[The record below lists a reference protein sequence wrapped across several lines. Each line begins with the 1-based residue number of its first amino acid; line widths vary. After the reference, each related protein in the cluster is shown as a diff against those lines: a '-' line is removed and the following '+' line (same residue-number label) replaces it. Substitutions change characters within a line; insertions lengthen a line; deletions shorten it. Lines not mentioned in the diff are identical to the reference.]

1 MTEAGF
7 NRAEQQNYPHS
18 LSLRPP
24 TRRPLWSRPLGP
36 AAVVAVVVV
45 GLIAA
50 LVGRRR
56 TATTSQLSSFP
67 SAASVRAEAAAAAGV
82 NEHRDDDEL
91 PVSGSTDTPG
101 PAGSGHPSPPG
112 SHKASAERVGVAG
125 QSRTGRRR
133 PATRVALAASLLT
146 LCTVG
151 SAMVSGI
158 APSTF
163 TIASAASSDIP
174 LPPEIA
180 AIVEEPRPDCTVL
193 KCAVLTFDDGP
204 DRHTTPAL
212 LDVLESR
219 GVPANFFVLGTLI
232 AGNEDIVLRMQRLG
246 MGVEN
251 HTWDHPDLTMLSPA
265 GVTDQL
271 ARTNQELSRVLGYTP
286 RYMRPPYGAWTPG
299 YTPTHGMRPVL
310 WEVDPQDWLY
320 RNSATVVQHVEGQ
333 VAPGDVILL
342 HDIHRSSVDA
352 VPGII
357 DSLHGRGYTF
367 VTLDDLFEARP
378 NCPVEF
384 YCAPPAPGPGMAAP
398 LPAPLAATPSPV
410 LPAN

>member
-1 MTEAGF
+1 MSEAGF
-7 NRAEQQNYPHS
+7 NRAEQQNSPHS
-18 LSLRPP
+18 PSPRRP
-24 TRRPLWSRPLGP
+24 TSHPLWSRPLGP
-36 AAVVAVVVV
+36 TAVVAIVVV
-45 GLIAA
+45 GLLAA
-50 LVGRRR
+50 LMGRRR
-56 TATTSQLSSFP
+56 TATTSLLSCFH
-67 SAASVRAEAAAAAGV
+67 RTAGAYPGLEV
-82 NEHRDDDEL
+82 EVEVEETDDDEL
-91 PVSGSTDTPG
+91 PVSGSTDTRG
-101 PAGSGHPSPPG
+101 PAGSGVPSAPG
-112 SHKASAERVGVAG
+112 AHEASGARVGTYAR
-125 QSRTGRRR
+125 SRTRRRR

-146 LCTVG
+146 LCTV
-151 SAMVSGI
+151 SSVMVSGI
-158 APSTF
+158 VPSTF

-180 AIVEEPRPDCTVL
+180 AIVEEPRPDCNVL

-212 LDVLESR
+212 LDILESR

-232 AGNEDIVLRMQRLG
+232 AGNEDIILRMQRLG

-251 HTWDHPDLTMLSPA
+251 HTWDHPNLTMLSPA

-299 YTPTHGMRPVL
+299 YTPTFGMRPVL

-320 RNSATVVQHVEGQ
+320 RNSATVVQHVRGQ

-398 LPAPLAATPSPV
+398 LPAPLAVTPSPV